1 MADVSG
7 GDRPP
12 AVIPEPVIQPGTS
25 QEAAR
30 EPGTGQEGAREPGT
44 SQEGAREPGTS
55 QEGAREPGT
64 SRESARDPK
73 TNHEGTTETS
83 TTLEGTR
90 LPNNTSLEGANESS
104 RGLEGTRDPSTSQE
118 GTRDPSTSQEGTRDP
133 STSQEGTRDPSTC
146 QEDTRDPEASVKP
159 ESVGDPS
166 TEHIKSN
173 EAMDED
179 GEIGSSEQQGEVPE
193 GTNDDP
199 SQFLHESE
207 EYAAE
212 TDQKPKEDTH
222 CHLEEQEEDEEDI
235 EQNQDHKLQEMVHEE
250 QIREELIQQYH
261 ALVQERD
268 KILQHNA
275 QLQHKLC
282 EYFRKKK
289 GEETRPQTT
298 SKRASDQEQRYLKYL
313 TSLEEMKRR
322 YKEEA
327 ALHQEQM
334 EEVRAQCQDIV
345 GRVDKEWE
353 AFQEQKKKIAL
364 CSLSKQGAG
373 KHAASSLIQEVD
385 LLQSREE
392 RKEKEVIQV
401 RLENIKLKNHIYR
414 YESTLRS
421 KEELAEGLHL
431 IDFEQLKIENQTYNE
446 KIEERN
452 EELLK
457 LRKKITNTVQV
468 LTHVK
473 EKLQFVQAENQEQ
486 KEKLMEVE
494 ALVGNKRDILTKT
507 KQARD
512 SLRMDNL
519 KLKQKCGLLGNKVLL
534 RDFEDKVD
542 ASEELRQ
549 TLENLKRQHA
559 ELTLSSKGLE
569 KKITEVKLVMDD

>member
-1 MADVSG
+1 MEDVTG
-7 GDRPP
+7 GDRTP
-12 AVIPEPVIQPGTS
+12 VVVREPIVQPGTS
-25 QEAAR
+25 QEPAGEPGTSQADTREPSTSQEGASEPGIGQECARDPGTSQESAR
-30 EPGTGQEGAREPGT
+30 EPGTSQQGAREPST

-55 QEGAREPGT
+55 QEGAR
-64 SRESARDPK
+64 DPK
-73 TNHEGTTETS
+73 TNHEGIKETS
-83 TTLEGTR
+83 TTVEGTR
-90 LPNNTSLEGANESS
+90 APNTCLEGANESS
-104 RGLEGTRDPSTSQE
+104 RGLEGTRDFGTSQE
-118 GTRDPSTSQEGTRDP
+118 GTSV
-133 STSQEGTRDPSTC
+133 
-146 QEDTRDPEASVKP
+146 PEASVKS
-159 ESVGDPS
+159 ESVRDAS
-166 TEHIKSN
+166 TEHIKSI
-173 EAMDED
+173 EAVEED
-179 GEIGSSEQQGEVPE
+179 GPSEQQGEIPE
-193 GTNDDP
+193 GTNDDL
-199 SQFLHESE
+199 SQFLDV
-207 EYAAE
+207 AE
-212 TDQKPKEDTH
+212 TGQEPKEDTH
-222 CHLEEQEEDEEDI
+222 RHLEEQEDQEDA
-235 EQNQDHKLQEMVHEE
+235 EQNQDHELREMVHEE

-275 QLQHKLC
+275 QLQHKLY
-282 EYFRKKK
+282 EYFRKKR
-289 GEETRPQTT
+289 GEETRLETT

-313 TSLEEMKRR
+313 TSLEEMRRR

-327 ALHQEQM
+327 VLHQEQM
-334 EEVRAQCQDIV
+334 EELRAQCQDIV
-345 GRVDKEWE
+345 SKVDKEWQ
-353 AFQEQKKKIAL
+353 AFQEQKKISL

-512 SLRMDNL
+512 NLRMENL

-542 ASEELRQ
+542 AAEELRQ

-569 KKITEVKLVMDD
+569 KKISEVKLVIDV